1 MVSILYKWFF
11 VLAGVVFL
19 TGARPHPIYVSVT
32 EMELNRKEKT
42 LEISCKLFTDDFEK
56 ALRSSYKTPVDLIN
70 PASRAA
76 MDKLVNAY
84 VQAHLKITA
93 DGKLLNLKYL
103 GYEVIEEGVF
113 SYYESAGIDNIKN
126 VSLFNN
132 LLYEYNSQQMGL
144 VHITV
149 NGSRKSTKLNNPV
162 DRAVVVF

>member
-1 MVSILYKWFF
+1 
-11 VLAGVVFL
+11 
-19 TGARPHPIYVSVT
+19 
-32 EMELNRKEKT
+32 
-42 LEISCKLFTDDFEK
+42 
-56 ALRSSYKTPVDLIN
+56 
-70 PASRAA
+70 
-76 MDKLVNAY
+76 

-113 SYYESAGIDNIKN
+113 SYYESPGIEDIKN